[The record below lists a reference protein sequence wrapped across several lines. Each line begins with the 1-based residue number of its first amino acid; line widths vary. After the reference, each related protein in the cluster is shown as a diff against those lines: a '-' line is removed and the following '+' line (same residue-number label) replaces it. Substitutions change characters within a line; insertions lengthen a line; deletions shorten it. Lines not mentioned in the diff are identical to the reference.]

1 MPFNGYLKL
10 NPEALKSFCIQIL
23 KKVHVPCQDAE
34 IVADTLL
41 QADLRGNNSHGIIRL
56 PIYIKRILLGLVN
69 PKPNMEIIKE
79 SVNTALY
86 DGDFGLGQVSS
97 FNAMKIAIDKAELN
111 KIGAVG
117 VRNSS
122 HLGATAYY
130 AMMALPQDMI
140 GFACSN
146 TPPLMPAP
154 GGTKAVIGNNPFAF
168 AVPAGEELP
177 IVLDMA
183 CSIAAQGKIILAMNK
198 GEKIPEGWAA
208 NSQGLPTTDP
218 LEALEGLLLPVG
230 GPKGYGLAI
239 IVDIFAG
246 LLTGGA
252 FGSGVASIYK
262 DLQNKQKN
270 GHFFMALKISSF
282 MEPFLFKKRID
293 NLIQQIKQGPLAPGV
308 QEIFLPGEIAFKT
321 AERNIKEGLTLSTS
335 IMDEITKMAE
345 EIGADRPTFT

>member
-1 MPFNGYLKL
+1 MPNDYLKL

-23 KKVHVPCQDAE
+23 KKVHVPSQDAG

-41 QADLRGNNSHGIIRL
+41 QADLRGNNSHGIVRL

-69 PKPNMEIIKE
+69 PKPNMRIIKE

-97 FNAMKIAIDKAELN
+97 FNAMKIAMNKAELN
-111 KIGAVG
+111 NIGAVG

-198 GEKIPEGWAA
+198 GEKIPEGWAV
-208 NSQGLPTTDP
+208 NSQGLPTTDSV
-218 LEALEGLLLPVG
+218 EALEGLLLPIG

-246 LLTGGA
+246 LLTGAA

-262 DLQNKQKN
+262 DFQNRQRN

-282 MEPFLFKKRID
+282 MEPLLFKKRID
-293 NLIQQIKQGPLAPGV
+293 NLIQQIKQSPLTPGV

-321 AERNIKEGLTLSTS
+321 AERNIKEGLTLPTS
-335 IMDEITKMAE
+335 IMDKITKMAE
-345 EIGADRPTFT
+345 EIGSDTRTFT